1 MKTLNATLKEL
12 STNIQ
17 DGIHTAMDGH
27 EEIFDPEELCDI
39 VKFEV
44 DQYMNNEKY
53 QDMNKKG
60 IEMILNSDNLLI
72 LPNHNNRLTKKRKE
86 SK

>member
-1 MKTLNATLKEL
+1 DEMKKLNATLKEL

-60 IEMILNSDNLLI
+60 IEMILN
-72 LPNHNNRLTKKRKE
+72 KKRKE